1 MTPIE
6 LGIKEDLL
14 KNFYYYRYFGRI
26 EIAIDTPY
34 NHIESSNKIVE
45 SPPNDIDK
53 YSILYY
59 INKIGTRALMDMEV
73 SRIEIQKDT
82 QGLFDLTIKMKTE
95 EDLDIERV
103 FNKTVG
109 IYRPEEASI
118 ADIFDKD
125 ILKKSCCICIDIGM
139 DWIKGRNNSF
149 WIKGRND
156 SFTPL
161 SIIAKS
167 GIYPKSIV
175 ERAKQAIEGDDLLN
189 MANGIL
195 IYKAH
200 TRGGYFA
207 TLLYGDKVPD
217 GFESIVDD
225 FNMLSNQGY
234 GTSEFR

>member
-14 KNFYYYRYFGRI
+14 RNFYYHRYFGRT
-26 EIAIDTPY
+26 EIVIDTRY
-34 NHIESSNKIVE
+34 DHIESSNKIVE
-45 SPPNDIDK
+45 SPPTDIDK
-53 YSILYY
+53 YSTLYY
-59 INKIGTRALMDMEV
+59 ISKISTRALMDMEV
-73 SRIEIQKDT
+73 SQIEIQKDT
-82 QGLFDLTIKMKTE
+82 QGFFDLTIKMKTE

-139 DWIKGRNNSF
+139 DLTKGRNN
-149 WIKGRND
+149 

-167 GIYPKSIV
+167 GIYPEAIV

-195 IYKAH
+195 IHKAH

-207 TLLYGDKVPD
+207 TLLYDDKIPD

-225 FNMLSNQGY
+225 FNILSNQGY
-234 GTSEFR
+234 GASEFR

>member
-14 KNFYYYRYFGRI
+14 RNFYYHRYFGRT
-26 EIAIDTPY
+26 EIVIDTRY
-34 NHIESSNKIVE
+34 DHIESSNKIVE
-45 SPPNDIDK
+45 SPPTDIDK
-53 YSILYY
+53 YSTLYY
-59 INKIGTRALMDMEV
+59 ISKISTRALMDMEV
-73 SRIEIQKDT
+73 SQIEIQKDT
-82 QGLFDLTIKMKTE
+82 QGFFDLTIKMKTE

-118 ADIFDKD
+118 ADIFDKE
-125 ILKKSCCICIDIGM
+125 ILKKTCCICIDIGL
-139 DWIKGRNNSF
+139 DWAKGRNN
-149 WIKGRND
+149 

-161 SIIAKS
+161 SIIAKN
-167 GIYPKSIV
+167 GIYPESIV
-175 ERAKQAIEGDDLLN
+175 ERAKQAIDGDDLLN
-189 MANGIL
+189 MADGIL
-195 IYKAH
+195 IHKAH

-207 TLLYGDKVPD
+207 TLLYNGKIPD

-234 GTSEFR
+234 GVSEFR

>member
-45 SPPNDIDK
+45 SPPTDIDK
-53 YSILYY
+53 YSTLYY
-59 INKIGTRALMDMEV
+59 INKISTRALMDMEV
-73 SRIEIQKDT
+73 SQIEIQKDT

-103 FNKTVG
+103 FNKNIGPRKTVG
-109 IYRPEEASI
+109 IYRPQEATI
-118 ADIFDKD
+118 ADIFDKE
-125 ILKKSCCICIDIGM
+125 ILKKTCCICIDIGL
-139 DWIKGRNNSF
+139 DWAKGRNN
-149 WIKGRND
+149 

-161 SIIAKS
+161 SIIAKN
-167 GIYPKSIV
+167 GIYPESIV
-175 ERAKQAIEGDDLLN
+175 ERAKQAIDGDDLLN
-189 MANGIL
+189 MANGVL
-195 IYKAH
+195 IHKAH

-207 TLLYGDKVPD
+207 TLLYDGKIPD

-234 GTSEFR
+234 GVSEFR

>member
-14 KNFYYYRYFGRI
+14 RNFYYHRYFGRT
-26 EIAIDTPY
+26 EIVIDTRY
-34 NHIESSNKIVE
+34 GHIESSNKIVE
-45 SPPNDIDK
+45 SPPTDIDK
-53 YSILYY
+53 YSTLYY
-59 INKIGTRALMDMEV
+59 ISKISTRALMDMEV
-73 SRIEIQKDT
+73 SQIEIQKDT
-82 QGLFDLTIKMKTE
+82 QGFFDLTIKMKTE

-139 DWIKGRNNSF
+139 DLTKGRNN
-149 WIKGRND
+149 

-161 SIIAKS
+161 SIIAKN
-167 GIYPKSIV
+167 GIYPESIV
-175 ERAKQAIEGDDLLN
+175 ERAKQAIDGDDLLN

-195 IYKAH
+195 IHKAH

-207 TLLYGDKVPD
+207 TLLYDDKIPD

-225 FNMLSNQGY
+225 FNILSNQGY
-234 GTSEFR
+234 GASEFR

>member
-14 KNFYYYRYFGRI
+14 RNFYYHRYFGRT
-26 EIAIDTPY
+26 EIVIDTRY
-34 NHIESSNKIVE
+34 DHIESSNKIVE
-45 SPPNDIDK
+45 SPPTDIDK
-53 YSILYY
+53 YSTLYY
-59 INKIGTRALMDMEV
+59 ISKISTRALMDMEV
-73 SRIEIQKDT
+73 SQIEIQKDT
-82 QGLFDLTIKMKTE
+82 QGFFDLTIKMKTE

-118 ADIFDKD
+118 ADIFDKE
-125 ILKKSCCICIDIGM
+125 ILKKTCCICIDIGM

-149 WIKGRND
+149 
-156 SFTPL
+156 TPL
-161 SIIAKS
+161 SIIAKN
-167 GIYPKSIV
+167 GIYPESIV
-175 ERAKQAIEGDDLLN
+175 ERAKQAIDGDDLLN

-195 IYKAH
+195 IHKAH

-207 TLLYGDKVPD
+207 TLLYDGKIPD

-234 GTSEFR
+234 GVSEFR

>member
-14 KNFYYYRYFGRI
+14 RNFYYHRYFGRT
-26 EIAIDTPY
+26 EIVIDTRY
-34 NHIESSNKIVE
+34 DHIESSNKIVE
-45 SPPNDIDK
+45 SPPTDIDK
-53 YSILYY
+53 YSTLYY
-59 INKIGTRALMDMEV
+59 ISKISTRALMDMEV
-73 SRIEIQKDT
+73 SQIEIQKDT
-82 QGLFDLTIKMKTE
+82 QGFFDLTIKMKTE

-139 DWIKGRNNSF
+139 DLTKGRNN
-149 WIKGRND
+149 

-161 SIIAKS
+161 SIIAKN
-167 GIYPKSIV
+167 GIYPESIV
-175 ERAKQAIEGDDLLN
+175 ERAKQAIDGDDLLN

-195 IYKAH
+195 IHKAH

-207 TLLYGDKVPD
+207 TLLYDDKIPD

-234 GTSEFR
+234 GVSEFR

>member
-14 KNFYYYRYFGRI
+14 RNFYYHRYFGRT
-26 EIAIDTPY
+26 EIVIDTRY
-34 NHIESSNKIVE
+34 DHIESSNKIVE
-45 SPPNDIDK
+45 SPPTDIDK
-53 YSILYY
+53 YSTLYY
-59 INKIGTRALMDMEV
+59 ISKISTRALMDMEV
-73 SRIEIQKDT
+73 SQIEIQKDT
-82 QGLFDLTIKMKTE
+82 QGFFDLTIKMKTE

-139 DWIKGRNNSF
+139 DLTKGRNN
-149 WIKGRND
+149 

-161 SIIAKS
+161 SIIAKN

-175 ERAKQAIEGDDLLN
+175 ERAKQAIDGDDLLN

-195 IYKAH
+195 IHKAH

-207 TLLYGDKVPD
+207 TLLYDDKIPD

-234 GTSEFR
+234 GVSEFR

>member
-14 KNFYYYRYFGRI
+14 RNFYYHRYFGMT
-26 EIAIDTPY
+26 EIVIDTRY
-34 NHIESSNKIVE
+34 DHIESSNKIVE
-45 SPPNDIDK
+45 SPPTDIDK
-53 YSILYY
+53 YSTLYY
-59 INKIGTRALMDMEV
+59 ISKISTRALMDMEV
-73 SRIEIQKDT
+73 SQIEIQKDT
-82 QGLFDLTIKMKTE
+82 QGFFDLTIKMKTE

-118 ADIFDKD
+118 ADIFDKE
-125 ILKKSCCICIDIGM
+125 ILKKTCCICIDIGL
-139 DWIKGRNNSF
+139 DWAKGRNN
-149 WIKGRND
+149 

-161 SIIAKS
+161 SIIAKNS
-167 GIYPKSIV
+167 IYPESIV
-175 ERAKQAIEGDDLLN
+175 ERAKQAIDGDDLLN
-189 MANGIL
+189 MADGIL
-195 IYKAH
+195 IHKAH

-207 TLLYGDKVPD
+207 TLLYDGKIPD

-234 GTSEFR
+234 GVSEFR

>member
-14 KNFYYYRYFGRI
+14 RNFYYHRYFGRT
-26 EIAIDTPY
+26 EIVIDTRY
-34 NHIESSNKIVE
+34 DHIESSNKIVE
-45 SPPNDIDK
+45 SPPTDIDK
-53 YSILYY
+53 YSTLYY
-59 INKIGTRALMDMEV
+59 ISKISTRALMDMEV
-73 SRIEIQKDT
+73 SQIEIQKDT
-82 QGLFDLTIKMKTE
+82 QGFFDLTIKMKTE

-139 DWIKGRNNSF
+139 DLTKGRNN
-149 WIKGRND
+149 

-161 SIIAKS
+161 SIIAKN
-167 GIYPKSIV
+167 GIYPESIV
-175 ERAKQAIEGDDLLN
+175 ERAKQAIDGDDLLN

-195 IYKAH
+195 IHKAH

-207 TLLYGDKVPD
+207 TLLYNGKIPD

-234 GTSEFR
+234 GVSEFR

>member
-14 KNFYYYRYFGRI
+14 RNFYYHRYFGRT
-26 EIAIDTPY
+26 EIVIDTRY
-34 NHIESSNKIVE
+34 DHIESSNKIVE
-45 SPPNDIDK
+45 SPPTDIDK
-53 YSILYY
+53 YSTLYY
-59 INKIGTRALMDMEV
+59 ISKISTRALMDMEV
-73 SRIEIQKDT
+73 SQIEIQKDT
-82 QGLFDLTIKMKTE
+82 QGFFDLTIKMKTE

-139 DWIKGRNNSF
+139 DLTKGRNN
-149 WIKGRND
+149 

-167 GIYPKSIV
+167 GIYPEAIV
-175 ERAKQAIEGDDLLN
+175 ERAKQAIDGDDLLN

-195 IYKAH
+195 IHKAH

-207 TLLYGDKVPD
+207 TLLYDDKIPD

-225 FNMLSNQGY
+225 FNILSNQGY
-234 GTSEFR
+234 GASEFR

>member
-14 KNFYYYRYFGRI
+14 RNFYYHRYFGRT
-26 EIAIDTPY
+26 EIVIDTRY
-34 NHIESSNKIVE
+34 DHIESSNKIVE
-45 SPPNDIDK
+45 SPPTDIDK
-53 YSILYY
+53 YSTLYY
-59 INKIGTRALMDMEV
+59 ISKISTRALMDMEV
-73 SRIEIQKDT
+73 SQIEIQKDT
-82 QGLFDLTIKMKTE
+82 QGFFDLTIKMKTE

-118 ADIFDKD
+118 ADIFDKE
-125 ILKKSCCICIDIGM
+125 ILKKTCCICIDIGL
-139 DWIKGRNNSF
+139 DWAKGRNN
-149 WIKGRND
+149 

-161 SIIAKS
+161 SIIAKNS
-167 GIYPKSIV
+167 IYPESIV
-175 ERAKQAIEGDDLLN
+175 ERAKQAIDGDDLLN

-195 IYKAH
+195 IHKAH

-207 TLLYGDKVPD
+207 TLLYDGKIPD

-234 GTSEFR
+234 GVSEFR

>member
-14 KNFYYYRYFGRI
+14 RNFYYHRYFGRT
-26 EIAIDTPY
+26 EIVIDTRY
-34 NHIESSNKIVE
+34 DHIESSNKIVE
-45 SPPNDIDK
+45 SPPTDIDK
-53 YSILYY
+53 YSTLYY
-59 INKIGTRALMDMEV
+59 ISKISTRALMDMEV
-73 SRIEIQKDT
+73 SQIEIQKDT
-82 QGLFDLTIKMKTE
+82 QGFFDLTIKMKTE

-139 DWIKGRNNSF
+139 DLTKGRNN
-149 WIKGRND
+149 

-161 SIIAKS
+161 SIIAKN
-167 GIYPKSIV
+167 GIYPESIV
-175 ERAKQAIEGDDLLN
+175 ERAKQAIDGDDLLN
-189 MANGIL
+189 MANSIL
-195 IYKAH
+195 IHKAH

-207 TLLYGDKVPD
+207 TLLYNGKIPD

-234 GTSEFR
+234 GVSEFR

>member
-14 KNFYYYRYFGRI
+14 RNFYYHRYFGRT
-26 EIAIDTPY
+26 EIVIDTRY
-34 NHIESSNKIVE
+34 DHIESSNKIVE
-45 SPPNDIDK
+45 SPPTDIDK
-53 YSILYY
+53 YSTLYY
-59 INKIGTRALMDMEV
+59 ISKISTRALMDMEV
-73 SRIEIQKDT
+73 SQIEIQKDT
-82 QGLFDLTIKMKTE
+82 QGFFDLTIKMKTE

-139 DWIKGRNNSF
+139 DLTKGRNN
-149 WIKGRND
+149 

-161 SIIAKS
+161 SIIAKN
-167 GIYPKSIV
+167 GIYPESIV
-175 ERAKQAIEGDDLLN
+175 ERAKQAIDGDDLLN

-195 IYKAH
+195 IHKAH

-207 TLLYGDKVPD
+207 TLLYDDKIPD

-225 FNMLSNQGY
+225 FNILSNQGY
-234 GTSEFR
+234 GASEFR

>member
-14 KNFYYYRYFGRI
+14 RNFYYHRYFGRT
-26 EIAIDTPY
+26 EIVIDTRY
-34 NHIESSNKIVE
+34 DHIESSNKIVE
-45 SPPNDIDK
+45 SPPTDIDK
-53 YSILYY
+53 YSTLYY
-59 INKIGTRALMDMEV
+59 ISKISTRALMDMEV
-73 SRIEIQKDT
+73 SQIEIQKDT
-82 QGLFDLTIKMKTE
+82 QGFFDLTIKMKTE

-139 DWIKGRNNSF
+139 DLTKGRNN
-149 WIKGRND
+149 

-161 SIIAKS
+161 SIIAKN
-167 GIYPKSIV
+167 GIYPESIV
-175 ERAKQAIEGDDLLN
+175 ERAKQAIDGDDLLN

-195 IYKAH
+195 IHKAH

-207 TLLYGDKVPD
+207 TLLYDGKIPD

-234 GTSEFR
+234 GVSEFR